1 MVLAAIFRK
10 TSTLSASSYEKVTDS
25 KCYGALSL
33 VSSGF
38 VILKINAARWI
49 DKFIL
54 SGHDPNIDRGR
65 TLAAVRFEAE
75 RNSLSQRRIGNQP
88 LLLGVEIDTPERVL
102 LMTQG
107 YIPIDLALIHRY
119 EAYLQRKEEKSS
131 TPFASSS
138 E

>member
-1 MVLAAIFRK
+1 M
-10 TSTLSASSYEKVTDS
+10 
-25 KCYGALSL
+25 
-33 VSSGF
+33 
-38 VILKINAARWI
+38 ILKIDVGFI

-54 SGHDPNIDRGR
+54 SGHHPNMDRDR

-75 RNSLSQRRIGNQP
+75 RNSLSQRRIGNQS

-102 LMTQG
+102 LMKQG
-107 YIPIDLALIHRY
+107 YIPIDLALIHHY

>member
-1 MVLAAIFRK
+1 M
-10 TSTLSASSYEKVTDS
+10 
-25 KCYGALSL
+25 
-33 VSSGF
+33 
-38 VILKINAARWI
+38 ILKIDVGFI

-54 SGHDPNIDRGR
+54 SGHHPNMDRGR

-75 RNSLSQRRIGNQP
+75 RNSLSQRRISNQS

-102 LMTQG
+102 LMKQG

>member
-1 MVLAAIFRK
+1 M
-10 TSTLSASSYEKVTDS
+10 
-25 KCYGALSL
+25 
-33 VSSGF
+33 
-38 VILKINAARWI
+38 
-49 DKFIL
+49 
-54 SGHDPNIDRGR
+54 
-65 TLAAVRFEAE
+65 AAVRFEAE

-88 LLLGVEIDTPERVL
+88 LLLGVEIDTLERVL

-119 EAYLQRKEEKSS
+119 EAYLQRKEEKCS

>member
-1 MVLAAIFRK
+1 M
-10 TSTLSASSYEKVTDS
+10 
-25 KCYGALSL
+25 
-33 VSSGF
+33 
-38 VILKINAARWI
+38 ILKIDVGFI

-54 SGHDPNIDRGR
+54 SGHHPNMDRGR

-75 RNSLSQRRIGNQP
+75 RNSLSQRRISNQS

-102 LMTQG
+102 LMKQG

-131 TPFASSS
+131 IPFASSS